1 MNEPQVVNPHTEILP
16 AQIERLDNRLKQI
29 EKIAETVESITE
41 KGLEAATK
49 YFESK
54 AELERQDAETADAQH
69 KREIELQDKKH
80 QRSVIVLSII
90 TTLVFI
96 LVFAAMYMGQYELV
110 KIILG
115 SSLAVAGG
123 AGLANLFKGSGK

>member
-1 MNEPQVVNPHTEILP
+1 MNENQLVNQQTEILP
-16 AQIERLDNRLKQI
+16 AQIERLDNRLRQI

-49 YFESK
+49 YIESK
-54 AELERQDAETADAQH
+54 AERDSQDAETADAQH

-80 QRSVIVLSII
+80 KRAVVVLSGI

-96 LVFAAMYMGQYELV
+96 LVITAMILRQYDLV

-115 SSLAVAGG
+115 SGLAVAGG
-123 AGLANLFKGSGK
+123 AGISNLFRGSSK